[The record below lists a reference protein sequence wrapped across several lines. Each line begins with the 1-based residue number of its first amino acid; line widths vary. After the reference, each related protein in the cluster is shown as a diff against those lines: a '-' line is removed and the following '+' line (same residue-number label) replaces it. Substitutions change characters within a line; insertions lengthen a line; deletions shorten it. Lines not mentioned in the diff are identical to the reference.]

1 MELFPETQGVKGF
14 IMCRV
19 SVVIPNYNGKQYLK
33 PCLDSLERQEYEDL
47 QVILVDNGSEDG
59 SVPFVREHY
68 PWVRLIALEENTGF
82 CGAVNAGIRAGKGTY
97 VILLNNDT
105 VAERHFV
112 GSLVNIMD
120 DRPRAFSCQAKML
133 QMHDRTRMD
142 DGGNYYC
149 ALGWAF
155 AVGKG
160 KPESEYDRE
169 KQIFSACAGAAIYR
183 RDVLEEIGYFDEEHF
198 AYLEDMDIGYRAR
211 LRGYENW
218 YCPRA
223 RVLHVG
229 SGTTGSRYNLFK
241 VRYSSR
247 NNIYL
252 IYKNMP
258 LFQIIWNIPF
268 LAAGFGLKTLFFA
281 KKGFGKEYVA
291 GLKNGIAISR
301 KNKDRKFKA
310 DSGRRYIQVQIQL
323 YRNLYRLLKK

>member
-1 MELFPETQGVKGF
+1 
-14 IMCRV
+14 MCRV

-33 PCLDSLERQEYEDL
+33 PCLDSLERQDYRDF
-47 QVILVDNGSEDG
+47 QVILVDNGSQDG
-59 SVPFVREHY
+59 SVSFVRDTY
-68 PWVRLIALEENTGF
+68 PWVKLIALKENTGF
-82 CGAVNAGIRAGKGTY
+82 CGAVNVGIQAGKEEY

-105 VAERHFV
+105 VAEKHFV
-112 GSLVNIMD
+112 SSLVKAMD
-120 DRPRAFSCQAKML
+120 SRPRAFSCQAKML
-133 QMHDRTRMD
+133 QMHNRTRLD

-160 KPESEYDRE
+160 KPEQDYDRE
-169 KQIFSACAGAAIYR
+169 KQIFSSCAGAAVYR
-183 RDVLEEIGYFDEEHF
+183 RSVMEEIGYFDQEHF

-218 YCPRA
+218 YCPKA

-247 NNIYL
+247 NNVYL

-258 LFQIIWNIPF
+258 LLQILWNAPF
-268 LAAGFGLKTLFFA
+268 LAVGFGLKALFFA
-281 KKGFGKEYVA
+281 KKGFGREYAA
-291 GLKNGIAISR
+291 GLKNGISISR
-301 KNKDRKFKA
+301 KNRDRKFKA
-310 DSGRRYIQVQIQL
+310 DSGRRYIQVQLEL